1 MSLNADELEV
11 VPGFEHERLEG
22 SVFESASE
30 PELLD
35 ALEKA
40 FSYRGDITILRRDGS
55 SVEGY
60 LFDRAFGATLADS
73 RVRLMPR
80 DGSGKVTLLCSEIS
94 GLKFSG
100 RDPAAG
106 KSWEAWVKKYWEKKA
121 AGEKN
126 IQLTP
131 ENLD

>member
-1 MSLNADELEV
+1 MTLKADELEV
-11 VPGFEHERLEG
+11 VPGFEHEQLEG
-22 SVFESASE
+22 SVWESASE
-30 PELLD
+30 AELLE

-60 LFDRAFGATLADS
+60 LFDRSFGSTLADS
-73 RVRLMPR
+73 LVRLMPR
-80 DGSGKVTLLCSEIS
+80 DGSKITLRCSEIS

-121 AGEKN
+121 AGETN
-126 IQLTP
+126 IELKP
-131 ENLD
+131 ETLE